1 MILFDYISTL
11 VMASEI
17 FVAELLFLW
26 KAPRRNYFFVR
37 LISAYV
43 LMMAITFEIQLVYT
57 LFSGH
62 GVSYGQPVSG
72 DISFFKFIFYLV
84 IFIESIACMF
94 IIFKVSLFTVLMYCA
109 GGYACQHIA
118 SNISYLVPYIP
129 GLGKAYSYFWFQVLI
144 EILITFIVYFVAY
157 YLFIYKR
164 TIIPGKAEKMKKR
177 IFFSLFVIFV
187 CIGLSRLTRDN
198 QDRNFI
204 SVIAES
210 LYAIISNVFVLF
222 FLNTLNRN
230 DVMEEKVDIMEEMLH
245 REKQQYLQS
254 KENIELINIKVHDLK
269 HQIKR
274 LRQDNSDANFQEV
287 ERALRIYD
295 SHYKT
300 GNDALDVILT
310 DRSLQCEKNKI
321 TLTCACNGKD
331 LDFMEE
337 SDIYSLFGNA
347 LSNAIESV
355 SEIQD
360 EEKRCIS
367 LNVRS
372 EKGMLSIHVENYYQ
386 GNIEF
391 ENGLPKTKRDQAW
404 HGFGMKSMALIAS
417 KYSGSLTTTAIGDI
431 FYLDVI
437 LPVKIAS

>member
-1 MILFDYISTL
+1 MIVFDYISTL
-11 VMASEI
+11 LMASEI
-17 FVAELLFLW
+17 FAAELLFLW
-26 KAPRRNYFFVR
+26 KAPRRSYFWMR
-37 LISAYV
+37 LISSYV
-43 LMMAITFEIQLVYT
+43 LMMAITFEIQLIYT
-57 LFSGH
+57 LVSGH
-62 GVSYGQPVSG
+62 AVSYGEPVSV
-72 DISFFKFIFYLV
+72 DISIFKFLFYLV
-84 IFIESIACMF
+84 IFAESIVCMF
-94 IIFKVSLFTVLMYCA
+94 VTFKVSLFTVLMYCA
-109 GGYACQHIA
+109 GGYASQHIA
-118 SNISYLVPYIP
+118 SNITYLIHYIP
-129 GLGKAYSYFWFQVLI
+129 DFGTVFHYVWVQIAI
-144 EILITFIVYFVAY
+144 EIAIFIFVYVATFALFVYDKEIV
-157 YLFIYKR
+157 
-164 TIIPGKAEKMKKR
+164 PGKAEKMKKR

-187 CIGLSRLTRDN
+187 CVGLSRLTRDN
-198 QDRNFI
+198 QDRNTI
-204 SVIAES
+204 SVLAES
-210 LYAIISNVFVLF
+210 LYAIISNIFVLL
-222 FLNTLNRN
+222 FLNTLTRN

-269 HQIKR
+269 HQIRR
-274 LRQDNSDANFQEV
+274 LRQDNSDENFREV

-331 LDFMEE
+331 LNFMEE

-355 SEIQD
+355 SGIQD
-360 EEKRCIS
+360 EDKRCIS

-372 EKGMLSIHVENYYQ
+372 NSGLLSIHVENYYQ
-386 GNIEF
+386 VEIEF
-391 ENGLPKTKRDQAW
+391 ENGLPKTKKDQSW

-417 KYSGSLTTTAIGDI
+417 KYKGSLTSTAVEDI

-437 LPVKIAS
+437 LPINNSK